1 MKITY
6 LINQY
11 PKVSH
16 SFIRREILALEKQ
29 GFEVQRIAQRGWS
42 DTLVDP
48 QDLSE
53 REKTQYIVKQGAL
66 SFAFAAIKVMLNSPK
81 LFFSTLFLAIGMAK
95 GSDRSLAHHFIYFIE
110 SVYFFNNRFFC
121 AINFSNIKIEKSV
134 ASKLYKY

>member
-29 GFEVQRIAQRGWS
+29 GFDVQRIAQRGWG
-42 DTLVDP
+42 DTLVDS

-53 REKTQYIVKQGAL
+53 RKRRNTL
-66 SFAFAAIKVMLNSPK
+66 LNKV
-81 LFFSTLFLAIGMAK
+81 LFHLHLP
-95 GSDRSLAHHFIYFIE
+95 R
-110 SVYFFNNRFFC
+110 
-121 AINFSNIKIEKSV
+121 
-134 ASKLYKY
+134 